1 MNYVDPKEQQM
12 IDIYTKNLTQE
23 QKRDFLIEYYGNRK
37 NYWINLALILSVGE
51 LGIHK
56 FYLNN
61 NKMGFWY
68 LGLTLWIIL
77 MYIIMIATIFSSAL
91 GSLYMYD
98 RGFDSLRGM
107 SSMMGTALIFMFLVA
122 LPALALVILIIYDLC
137 TFKQSVNE
145 FNLELAKDIATK
157 LNNLVE

>member
-1 MNYVDPKEQQM
+1 MNYIDPKEQQM
-12 IDIYTKNLTQE
+12 IDVYTRNLTQE

-37 NYWINLALILSVGE
+37 NYWINLGLILSVGG

-56 FYLNN
+56 FYLHN

-68 LGLTLWIIL
+68 IGLVLWIIL
-77 MYIIMIATIFSSAL
+77 MYIIMMVAIFANAL
-91 GSLYMYD
+91 GSFYMYD

-107 SSMMGTALIFMFLVA
+107 SSMMGVGLVFSLLLA
-122 LPALALVILIIYDLC
+122 LPVLALVVLIIYDLC

-145 FNLELAKDIATK
+145 FNMGLAKSI
-157 LNNLVE
+157 VEKMNAPAE

>member
-1 MNYVDPKEQQM
+1 MKYIDLKEQQM
-12 IDIYTKNLTQE
+12 IDVYTNNLSAE

-37 NYWINLALILSVGE
+37 NYWINLGLILSVGG

-68 LGLTLWIIL
+68 IGLVLWIIF
-77 MYIIMIATIFSSAL
+77 MYIIMIGTMIVRYA
-91 GSLYMYD
+91 GSFYLYD
-98 RGFDSLRGM
+98 SGFDSLKGM
-107 SSMMGTALIFMFLVA
+107 SSVMGTALVFMFLLI

-145 FNLELAKDIATK
+145 FNLELAKDIAAK
-157 LNNLVE
+157 LNTPAE